1 MTDEALEITRVPHA
15 TPALLRA
22 GGAVLGRGSLVVTWA
37 VLVAVFAAT
46 NGAVFLQAGTF
57 QTIFSSPV
65 HLVFLSLALVVTFM
79 VGEFDLSV
87 SATMGLAGTLTALL
101 SVNHGLDPWLSSL
114 IAIAATAGIGAINAI
129 LIVVVGVN
137 AIVVTLGM
145 GTLLGGVA
153 LWLTNLNTVQ
163 GLHSSFTTA
172 FNGTL
177 GGLSHSF
184 YYGLAATVLV
194 AYVLAKTPLG
204 LRMSFVGTNREVAR
218 LAGVQVHRIRMG
230 SYVAS
235 GVFCGIAG
243 VTLAASL
250 GGYDPATSQTYLLPA
265 FAAVFLGTAAIQP
278 GRFNALGAVIAIYFL
293 QTGIVGLQLAGVTG
307 WIQDAFYGG
316 SLVLAVTISTLI
328 RRRVST

>member
-1 MTDEALEITRVPHA
+1 MTDEALEIISVPDD
-15 TPALLRA
+15 TPALLRTA
-22 GGAVLGRGSLVVTWA
+22 GAVLGRGSLVVTWA
-37 VLVAVFAAT
+37 LLIGVFAAT
-46 NGAVFLQAGTF
+46 NGAMFLQAGTF

-65 HLVFLSLALVVTFM
+65 HLVFLSLALVVVFV

-87 SATMGLAGTLTALL
+87 SANMGLAGTLTALL
-101 SVNHGLDPWLSSL
+101 SVNHGIDPWLSSL
-114 IAIAATAGIGAINAI
+114 IAIVAAAGVGAINAV
-129 LIVVVGVN
+129 LIVLVEVN

-145 GTLLGGVA
+145 GTLLGGVS
-153 LWLTNLNTVQ
+153 LWLTDLNTVQ
-163 GLHSSFTTA
+163 GLTPSFTGA
-172 FNGTL
+172 FNGAL

-184 YYGLAATVLV
+184 YFGLAATVLV

-218 LAGVQVHRIRMG
+218 LAGVPVRRIRIG
-230 SYVAS
+230 AYVVS

-243 VTLAASL
+243 VVLAASL
-250 GGYDPATSQTYLLPA
+250 GGYDPATSQLYLLPA

-293 QTGIVGLQLAGVTG
+293 QTGIVGLQLAGVTS

-328 RRRVST
+328 RRRVRT